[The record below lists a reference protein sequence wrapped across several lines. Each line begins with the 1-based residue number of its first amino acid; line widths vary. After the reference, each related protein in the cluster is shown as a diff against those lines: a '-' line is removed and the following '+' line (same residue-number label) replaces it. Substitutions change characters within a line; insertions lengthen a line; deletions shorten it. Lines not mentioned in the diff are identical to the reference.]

1 MHLVEKEESGESLL
15 QKVCCYAKDYLDLS
29 SKQDNKMWRT
39 KCVRKVYW
47 PIIQKYRLEMLKD
60 DMQQLRKHFA
70 AQFNQFG
77 NVNIYG
83 N

>member
-1 MHLVEKEESGESLL
+1 MHLVEKEESGESLH
-15 QKVCCYAKDYLDLS
+15 QKVRRYVNDYLDLS

-47 PIIQKYRLEMLKD
+47 PIIQKNRLEMLKD
-60 DMQQLRKHFA
+60 DMQQLRKHFVA
-70 AQFNQFG
+70 EFNQFG
-77 NVNIYG
+77 KVNIYR